1 MPDLARELQHAWRR
15 LRRAPAFTSTS
26 VFVLALGLGAATAM
40 FGILYGVVL
49 RPLPYANPDQLVDIS
64 HSISVSGVSHVE
76 ESGGTFLLYQRHN
89 SVFSNIGAARE
100 ASINLGPVVGKPA
113 GDDAERI
120 VAAGVTA
127 TLFPT
132 LGVSPERGHAFT
144 TEEDRTGAPRVI
156 ILSNALWRQKY
167 GGDPAIVGKKIMVD
181 GVACEVV
188 GIMPASFRYPSAS
201 TALWYPIQI
210 DPANSDPLS
219 FNYTAVA
226 RLKPGVSTESATADL
241 ARFIPRLLEEFPYPI
256 PKEMFEKA
264 HLLPV
269 VRPLRDVIVGDVSRL
284 LWVLFGA
291 VGLVLLIAC
300 ANVANLFLVR
310 AEGRHREL
318 AVRNALGATRGALL
332 VQYLSESALI
342 AAGGGLLA
350 LAMAWSAIR
359 LIPALPAGID
369 VPRANEVRLDLAV
382 WAFAGAA
389 TLLCALAVSFVPLL
403 RTRRIPISTVLRDSG
418 RSATTGAARQRT
430 RSGLVVA
437 QVALALVLVAASGLM
452 ARSFNRLRTV
462 DPGFDATRAV
472 SLQISLPTAKY
483 QSTNAR
489 VAFFSELAS
498 RVRALPG
505 VEKVGIGTTLP
516 LTGDQNSSALFVEDY
531 ARDPNALPGVHLMLW
546 STRDYFSTLGMRVL
560 SGRMFN
566 EGDVAHPALELVVS
580 RAFAERYWKG
590 GSALGKRVRRDTS
603 GPWYTI
609 VGVVN
614 DVHMEGLEI
623 PAEQT
628 AFFPLIEADGDTA
641 AAVPRNVVVTV
652 RAAGDPGSVIA
663 SVRQIVHT
671 LDPLLPTHH
680 ERTISALL
688 DSASARVRFL
698 MLMLGAASG
707 IALVLGAVGL
717 YGVMAYGVS
726 LRHREIGVRMALG
739 ARPADVSRMISR
751 QGLVLGGFGVTIGLA
766 AAVGV
771 TRLLRGMLYDVSP
784 TDPLTL
790 AGTCVALLAVA
801 LIASWLPARRAAGVD
816 PAVALRSD

>member
-15 LRRAPAFTSTS
+15 LRRAPGFTSTS

-49 RPLPYANPDQLVDIS
+49 RPLPFPSPDQLVTVT
-64 HSISVSGVSHVE
+64 HSISVAGISRVD
-76 ESGGTFLLYQRHN
+76 ESGGTYLLYQRHN
-89 SVFSNIGAARE
+89 SVFSKIGAWQE
-100 ASINLGPVVGKPA
+100 TSVNLGPVVGRA
-113 GDDAERI
+113 GNDDAQRI
-120 VAAGVTA
+120 GAAAITA
-127 TLFPT
+127 SLFPT
-132 LGVSPERGHAFT
+132 LGVSPERGHSFT
-144 TEEDRTGAPRVI
+144 TEEDRPGAPRVI
-156 ILSNALWRQKY
+156 ILSYALWRQKY
-167 GGDPAIVGKKIMVD
+167 GGDPSIVGKHIVID
-181 GVACEVV
+181 GVPCEVV
-188 GIMPASFRYPSAS
+188 GIMPASFRYPWAS
-201 TALWYPIQI
+201 TQLWYPVQF

-219 FNYTAVA
+219 FNFTAVA
-226 RLKPGVSTESATADL
+226 RLKPGATTETARADL
-241 ARFIPRLLEEFPYPI
+241 ARFTPRLLDEFPFPI
-256 PKEMFEKA
+256 PKAMFEKA
-264 HLLPV
+264 HLTPV
-269 VRPLRDVIVGDVSRL
+269 VRPLRDVMVGDVSRL

-318 AVRNALGATRGALL
+318 AVRNALGASRGALL

-342 AAGGGLLA
+342 AAGGGVLG
-350 LAMAWSAIR
+350 LAMSWSAIR
-359 LIPALPAGID
+359 LVPTLPSGID

-382 WAFAGAA
+382 WAFAAAA
-389 TLLCALAVSFVPLL
+389 TLLCALAVSLVPLL

-418 RSATTGAARQRT
+418 RSATAGAERHRT
-430 RSGLVVA
+430 RSTLVIA

-462 DPGFDATRAV
+462 DPGFDPTRAV

-489 VAFFSELAS
+489 AAFFTELAS

-516 LTGDQNSSALFVEDY
+516 LSGDQNTSALFVEDY
-531 ARDPNALPGVHLMLW
+531 SRDPNALPGVHVMLW
-546 STRDYFSTLGMRVL
+546 STRDYFSSIGIRVL
-560 SGRMFN
+560 SGRMFS

-590 GSALGKRVRRDTS
+590 ASALGKRVRRDAGS
-603 GPWYTI
+603 PWYTI

-614 DVHMEGLEI
+614 DVHMEGLEL

-628 AFFPLIEADGDTA
+628 VYFPLIEADGDTA
-641 AAVPRNVVVTV
+641 AGVPRNVVVTV

-663 SVRQIVHT
+663 SVRQVVHA

-688 DSASARVRFL
+688 ASATARVRFL
-698 MLMLGAASG
+698 MVMLGAASG

-726 LRHREIGVRMALG
+726 LRQREIGVRMALG

-751 QGLVLGGFGVTIGLA
+751 QGLVLGAVGVAIGLA
-766 AAVGV
+766 SALGV

-790 AGTCVALLAVA
+790 ASTCIALLAVA

>member
-49 RPLPYANPDQLVDIS
+49 RPLPYPNPDQLVNIS
-64 HSISVSGVSHVE
+64 HSISIAGISRVE

-89 SVFSNIGAARE
+89 SVFSNIGAWRE
-100 ASINLGPVVGKPA
+100 TSVNLGPVVGRSGNDEA
-113 GDDAERI
+113 QRVG
-120 VAAGVTA
+120 AAAITA
-127 TLFPT
+127 SLFPT
-132 LGVSPERGHAFT
+132 LGVSTERGHPFT
-144 TEEDRTGAPRVI
+144 TDEDRPGAPRVI
-156 ILSNALWRQKY
+156 ILSQALWRQKY
-167 GGDPAIVGKKIMVD
+167 GGDPSIVGKRIVID
-181 GVACEVV
+181 GVPCEVV
-188 GIMPASFRYPSAS
+188 GIMPASFRYPWAS
-201 TALWYPIQI
+201 TQLWYPVQF

-219 FNYTAVA
+219 FNFGAVA
-226 RLKPGVSTESATADL
+226 RLKLNTTTETARADL
-241 ARFIPRLLEEFPYPI
+241 ARFTPHLLDEFPFPI
-256 PKEMFEKA
+256 PKAMFEKA
-264 HLLPV
+264 HLNPV
-269 VRPLRDVIVGDVSRL
+269 VRPLRDVMVGDVTRL

-318 AVRNALGATRGALL
+318 AVRNALGASRGALL

-342 AAGGGLLA
+342 AAGGGVLG
-350 LAMAWSAIR
+350 LAMAWGAIR
-359 LIPALPAGID
+359 LIPTLPAGID

-382 WAFAGAA
+382 WAFAAAA
-389 TLLCALAVSFVPLL
+389 TLLCAFAVSLVPLL
-403 RTRRIPISTVLRDSG
+403 RTRRIPISTVLKDSG
-418 RSATTGAARQRT
+418 RSATTGAARHRT
-430 RSGLVVA
+430 RSALVIA

-462 DPGFDATRAV
+462 DPGIDPTHTV

-489 VAFFSELAS
+489 AAFFAELAS

-516 LTGDQNSSALFVEDY
+516 LSGDQDNSALFVEDY
-531 ARDPNALPGVHLMLW
+531 TRDPNALPGIHLMLF
-546 STRDYFSTLGMRVL
+546 STRDYFTSLGIRVL
-560 SGRMFN
+560 SGRMFS
-566 EGDVAHPALELVVS
+566 EGDVAHPSRELMVS

-590 GSALGKRVRRDTS
+590 GSALGKRVRRDAS
-603 GPWYTI
+603 SPWYTI

-614 DVHMEGLEI
+614 DVHMQGLEI
-623 PAEQT
+623 PVEQT

-641 AAVPRNVVVTV
+641 AGVPQNVVVTV
-652 RAAGDPGSVIA
+652 RAAGEPGAVIA
-663 SVRQIVHT
+663 SVRQIVHA

-680 ERTISALL
+680 ERAISALL

-698 MLMLGAASG
+698 MLMLGVASG

-726 LRHREIGVRMALG
+726 LRQREIGVRMALG

-751 QGLVLGGFGVTIGLA
+751 QGLVLAGVGVTIGLA
-766 AAVGV
+766 SAIGV

-790 AGTCVALLAVA
+790 TATCAALLVVA

>member
-49 RPLPYANPDQLVDIS
+49 RPLPFPSPDQLVTVT
-64 HSISVSGVSHVE
+64 HSISVAGISRVD
-76 ESGGTFLLYQRHN
+76 ESGGTYLLYQRHN
-89 SVFSNIGAARE
+89 SVFSKIGAWQE
-100 ASINLGPVVGKPA
+100 TSVNLGPVVGRA
-113 GDDAERI
+113 GNDDAQRI
-120 VAAGVTA
+120 GAAAITA
-127 TLFPT
+127 SLFPT
-132 LGVSPERGHAFT
+132 LGVSPERGHSFT
-144 TEEDRTGAPRVI
+144 TEEDRPGAPRVI
-156 ILSNALWRQKY
+156 ILSYALWRQKY
-167 GGDPAIVGKKIMVD
+167 GGDPSIVGKHIVID
-181 GVACEVV
+181 GVPCEVV
-188 GIMPASFRYPSAS
+188 GIMPASFRYPWAS
-201 TALWYPIQI
+201 TQLWYPVQF

-219 FNYTAVA
+219 FNFTAVA
-226 RLKPGVSTESATADL
+226 RLKPGATTETARADL
-241 ARFIPRLLEEFPYPI
+241 ARFTPRLLDEFPFPI
-256 PKEMFEKA
+256 PKAMFEKA
-264 HLLPV
+264 HLTPV
-269 VRPLRDVIVGDVSRL
+269 VRPLRDVMVGDVSRL

-318 AVRNALGATRGALL
+318 AVRNALGASRGALL

-342 AAGGGLLA
+342 AAGGGVLG
-350 LAMAWSAIR
+350 LAMSWSAIR
-359 LIPALPAGID
+359 LVPTLPSGID

-382 WAFAGAA
+382 WAFAAAA
-389 TLLCALAVSFVPLL
+389 TLLCALAVSLVPLL

-418 RSATTGAARQRT
+418 RSATAGAERHRT
-430 RSGLVVA
+430 RSTLVIA

-462 DPGFDATRAV
+462 DPGFDPTRAV

-489 VAFFSELAS
+489 AAFFTELAS

-516 LTGDQNSSALFVEDY
+516 LSGDQNTSALFVEDY
-531 ARDPNALPGVHLMLW
+531 SRDPNALPGVHVMLW
-546 STRDYFSTLGMRVL
+546 STRDYFSSIGIRVL
-560 SGRMFN
+560 SGRMFS

-590 GSALGKRVRRDTS
+590 ASALGKRVRRDAGS
-603 GPWYTI
+603 PWYTI

-628 AFFPLIEADGDTA
+628 VYFPLIEADGDTA
-641 AAVPRNVVVTV
+641 AGVPRNVVVTV

-663 SVRQIVHT
+663 SVRQVVHA

-688 DSASARVRFL
+688 ASATARVRFL
-698 MLMLGAASG
+698 MVMLGAASG

-726 LRHREIGVRMALG
+726 LRQREIGVRMALG

-751 QGLVLGGFGVTIGLA
+751 QGLVLGAVGVAIGLA
-766 AAVGV
+766 SALGV

-790 AGTCVALLAVA
+790 ASTCIALLAVA